1 MIAVYLEA
9 RDGKIK
15 KSSFEALSEAKRRA
29 AELGVEAAA
38 VLVGA
43 AVAGLAPGALALGA
57 SRVYLIENNSYADYS
72 AQAYA
77 IALAGFAAEA
87 KPSVLFFAA
96 TAMGKD
102 LAPRV
107 AARLGVALA
116 SDCTKIAVKDGAL
129 EFTRPIYAGKAFLS
143 FRLKSSP
150 QLATLRPNVF
160 PLGETGAGAGET
172 IRLDVAVP
180 EGVIRGRVTAVLKE
194 ESAELDVTEA
204 DVVVSG
210 GRGLKGADAFSLL
223 RDLAAVFPRAAVG
236 ASRSA
241 VDSGWIGHQHQV
253 GQTGKTVSPQPLH
266 RRRHLR
272 GHPASGRDVL
282 FQAHRGHQQGPR
294 GADLQGRRLRH
305 RRRSLRGRPEAHG
318 RAQEGPRR
326 LTVIVAP
333 RTRLPIRLLG
343 A

>member
-1 MIAVYLEA
+1 MIAVYLEV

-15 KSSFEALSEAKRRA
+15 KSSLEALSEAKRRSG
-29 AELGVEAAA
+29 ELGVEAAA
-38 VLVGA
+38 VLIGS
-43 AVAGLAPGALALGA
+43 AVAGLAPGAHALGA
-57 SRVYLIENNSYADYS
+57 SKVYVIENNVFADYS
-72 AQAYA
+72 SQAYA

-87 KPSVLFFAA
+87 KPSALFFAA

-102 LAPRV
+102 LAPRA
-107 AARLGVALA
+107 AARLGAALA

-160 PLGETGAGAGET
+160 PLGQTAGGAGET
-172 IRLDVAVP
+172 IRLDAAVP
-180 EGVIRGRVTAVLKE
+180 EDVIKGRVTAVLKE

-204 DVVVSG
+204 EVVVSG
-210 GRGLKGADAFSLL
+210 GRGLKGAEAFSLL

-253 GQTGKTVSPQPLH
+253 GQTGKTVSPNLYLAVGISGAIQ
-266 RRRHLR
+266 HLA
-272 GHPASGRDVL
+272 GMS
-282 FQAHRGHQQGPR
+282 
-294 GADLQGRRLRH
+294 
-305 RRRSLRGRPEAHG
+305 SSK
-318 RAQEGPRR
+318 
-326 LTVIVAP
+326 VIVAINKDP
-333 RTRLPIRLLG
+333 EAPIFKIADYGIVGDLFEVVPKLKDELKK
-343 A
+343 ALAE